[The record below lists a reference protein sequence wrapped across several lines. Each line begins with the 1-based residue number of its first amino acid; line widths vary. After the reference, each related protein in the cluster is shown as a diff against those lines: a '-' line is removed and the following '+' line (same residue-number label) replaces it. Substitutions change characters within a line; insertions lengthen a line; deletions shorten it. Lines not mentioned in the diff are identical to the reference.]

1 MPNRRAPLWG
11 IWSRG
16 RFREYLAE
24 CVLCFEND
32 DPRGGLRAENA
43 GEDHVSR
50 RFNRGMA
57 VLLNLLGGSATRA
70 EPRDGG
76 REERCIGPRSRFAP
90 QTTWSR
96 GSSPRARFPG
106 RDSDVIAIA

>member
-57 VLLNLLGGSATRA
+57 VLLNLLGGSAARA
-70 EPRDGG
+70 EPRDG
-76 REERCIGPRSRFAP
+76 
-90 QTTWSR
+90 W
-96 GSSPRARFPG
+96 PG
-106 RDSDVIAIA
+106 RKVHWPTISLRPSRTRT